1 MAAPGAAVRVAVLDD
16 YQGVARS
23 CADWSVLDGRAE
35 ITVYRD
41 HLDDAD
47 AVVARLLPFDVVCV
61 MRERTPLP
69 AAIIARLPN
78 LKLICSTAARNASID
93 VAAAAA
99 RGIPVCNT
107 GYSSHGAAELTWAL
121 LLAAARHVPAEAASV
136 RAGGWQT
143 ALGGDLRGHTLG
155 LVGLGRIGEMIARVG
170 LAFGMQV
177 IAWSQN
183 LSPERAAEVGARAVD
198 KATLFATADYVSVH
212 LVLSDRSRGVVGAD
226 DLARMKPTAWLVNT
240 SRGPLVDE
248 AALVDALRAGRI
260 GGAALDVYDVE
271 PLPASH
277 PLRALPNVL
286 ATPHVGFVTR
296 DTYAM
301 FYRDTVENIRAWLD
315 GTPIRV
321 TEVRP
326 G

>member
-1 MAAPGAAVRVAVLDD
+1 MAAGGAPARIAVLDD
-16 YQGVARS
+16 YQGVARA
-23 CADWSVLDGRAE
+23 CADWSALDGRADV
-35 ITVYRD
+35 TVFRD
-41 HLDDAD
+41 HLDDAE
-47 AVVARLLPFDVVCV
+47 ALVARLLPFDVVCV

-69 AAIIARLPN
+69 APIIARLPN

-107 GYSSHGAAELTWAL
+107 GYTSHGAAELTWAL

-143 ALGGDLRGHTLG
+143 TVGGDLYGHTLG
-155 LVGLGRIGEMIARVG
+155 LVGLGRIGAMIGRVG
-170 LAFGMQV
+170 LAFGMEV

-183 LSPERAAEVGARAVD
+183 LSPARAAEVGVRAVD

-212 LVLSDRSRGVVGAD
+212 LVLSDRSRGIVGAD
-226 DLARMKPTAWLVNT
+226 ELAGMKPTAWLVNT

-248 AALVDALRAGRI
+248 GALIDALRAGRI

-271 PLPASH
+271 PLPPAH
-277 PLRALPNVL
+277 PLRTLPNVL

-296 DTYAM
+296 DTYAV
-301 FYRDTVENIRAWLD
+301 FYRDTVENIVAWLD
-315 GTPIRV
+315 GAPIRV